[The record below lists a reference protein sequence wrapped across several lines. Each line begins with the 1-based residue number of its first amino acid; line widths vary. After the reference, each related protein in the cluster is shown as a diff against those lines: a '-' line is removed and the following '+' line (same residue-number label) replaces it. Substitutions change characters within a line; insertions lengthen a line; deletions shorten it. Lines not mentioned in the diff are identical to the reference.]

1 MIHGTSTRP
10 QTGSQVNPNIF
21 LRANAAAFAIHS
33 ASPPCRYASPPAAI
47 ALAEPISAWH
57 PPDAPAMLAFSAITA
72 PIPALTKSA
81 STIRFSVSL
90 QYSSYDKNTA
100 GITPHA
106 PAVGAATIRFIQ
118 ALDSP
123 IFTAFSITSP
133 MYPPARLRPEALY
146 ACRFFSVAARHS
158 TCRDDRAVIFLI
170 CLAHRLIHLPHCFK
184 RFFHRHLAFLHICQ
198 KNHLP
203 ERNLM
208 FVR

>member
-1 MIHGTSTRP
+1 MESMTSSAGIALLIPAIAICALTAALTAPAEFRLIHGTSTRP
-10 QTGSQVNPNIF
+10 QTGSQVSPNIF

-146 ACRFFSVAARHS
+146 ACSFSPSPPA
-158 TCRDDRAVIFLI
+158 IP
-170 CLAHRLIHLPHCFK
+170 LAETIEPSYS
-184 RFFHRHLAFLHICQ
+184 
-198 KNHLP
+198 
-203 ERNLM
+203 
-208 FVR
+208 